1 MGLNGHQARHHYQ
14 NKCVG
19 QNAVAEAAHF
29 VLFPGNAVGKVGND
43 CHLGDLRGL
52 ELHADLQP
60 PGSAL
65 GRHRDGVV
73 GDDDQNQKNHGH
85 IDQGSAR
92 AAKPLIVE
100 FTDQQHHRR
109 TQHGE
114 NALLFKVIQRVV
126 AGGRFL
132 IIGGGKAGGQE
143 DHQTD
148 GRQQH
153 DQQTEGQVD
162 GTFGQFP
169 ALFHFFPAA
178 LLALLKGQLLLM
190 GQGTAAR
197 PCLGHGCFLLSE
209 SSQGLT
215 GLQIAAP
222 DAVIRQQAE
231 HCRNGHKNRYDLHL
245 APAAPFQ
252 MVMQRGHFEKPLAMS
267 GLEVSNLYNIG

>member
-1 MGLNGHQARHHYQ
+1 M
-14 NKCVG
+14 
-19 QNAVAEAAHF
+19 
-29 VLFPGNAVGKVGND
+29 
-43 CHLGDLRGL
+43 
-52 ELHADLQP
+52 
-60 PGSAL
+60 
-65 GRHRDGVV
+65 